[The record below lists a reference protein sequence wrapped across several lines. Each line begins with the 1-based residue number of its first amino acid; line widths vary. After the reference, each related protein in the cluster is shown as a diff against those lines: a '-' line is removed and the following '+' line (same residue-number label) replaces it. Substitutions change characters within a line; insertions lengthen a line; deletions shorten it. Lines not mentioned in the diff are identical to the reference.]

1 MHSLVDFD
9 ATRSTSISGDST
21 MRRRNF
27 LATGGA
33 TAASM
38 ALPTWV
44 HAQQA
49 ATPGIDM
56 ASKTVTVGAF
66 TPITGPVP
74 FYAILTHAAEA
85 CFKWA
90 NETRALG
97 DWKINYVTYDDGYEP
112 ARSVAVTRR
121 LVEENKVFAL
131 AAPVGT
137 AQSVAVLPYANEVGL
152 PMIGPI
158 GGATALFSE
167 RLVFPLL
174 PDYGWSAAAN
184 LDYALTDLKA
194 GRVALLWEND
204 ELGRSAKRG
213 FDLHMS
219 TVKKEAVESIPFEVR
234 NTDFTPHVRRLANA
248 KADVVILF
256 GSNANLAAALKSADR
271 VGYQAKWMAPFFTAD
286 PTTRK
291 LAGDLLNGVL
301 FSSWLM
307 PVSADDPD
315 IKAYRDNVTKHYPSD
330 PVGVFGLNGWSN
342 GALFVKGFK
351 ALLDSGK
358 PLTRANLVDV
368 METLTDQTV
377 GGARKVTFKAG
388 DHRGARQEGI
398 IEAAP
403 DGSFKLVRDFRPF
416 PADVFDAKLA

>member
-1 MHSLVDFD
+1 
-9 ATRSTSISGDST
+9 
-21 MRRRNF
+21 MRRRTF
-27 LATGGA
+27 LSSSATVA
-33 TAASM
+33 AAS
-38 ALPTWV
+38 AVPLWAR
-44 HAQQA
+44 AQQA
-49 ATPGIDM
+49 SPGID
-56 ASKTVTVGAF
+56 AAAKTVTVGAF

-74 FYAILTHAAEA
+74 FYTILTHAAEA

-90 NETRALG
+90 NETNQLDG
-97 DWKINYVTYDDGYEP
+97 WKINYVTYDDGYEP

-137 AQSVAVLPYANEVGL
+137 AQSVAVIPYANEVGL

-174 PDYGWSAAAN
+174 PDYGWSAASN
-184 LDYALTDLKA
+184 LDYAVSDLKA
-194 GRVALLWEND
+194 ARVALLWEND
-204 ELGRSAKRG
+204 ELGRSGKRG
-213 FDLHMS
+213 FDLHMA
-219 TVKKEAVESIPFEVR
+219 TLKMEPAESIPFEVR
-234 NTDFTPHVRRLANA
+234 STDFTPHIRRLANA

-256 GSNANLAAALKSADR
+256 GSNANLAAALKAADR
-271 VGYQAKWMAPFFTAD
+271 AGFQAKWMAPFFTAD

-291 LAGDLLNGVL
+291 LAGDLLNGVY

-307 PVSADDPD
+307 PVTADDPD
-315 IKAYRDNVTKHYPSD
+315 IKAYRDNVGKLYPND

-342 GALFVKGFK
+342 GALFVRAFK
-351 ALLDSGK
+351 SLLGSGK
-358 PLTRANLVDV
+358 PLTRASLVDV
-368 METLTDQTV
+368 METMTDQTV

-398 IEAAP
+398 IQAAP
-403 DGSFKLVRDFRPF
+403 DGSFKLVRDFRPY
-416 PADVFDAKLA
+416 PAAVFDARIS

>member
-1 MHSLVDFD
+1 
-9 ATRSTSISGDST
+9 
-21 MRRRNF
+21 MRRRTF
-27 LATGGA
+27 LSTGALTACATSPWLA
-33 TAASM
+33 Q
-38 ALPTWV
+38 
-44 HAQQA
+44 AQQGS
-49 ATPGIDM
+49 PGIDM

-90 NETRALG
+90 NETNALG
-97 DWKINYVTYDDGYEP
+97 GWKIRFVTYDDGYEP

-121 LVEENKVFAL
+121 LVEEDKIFAL

-137 AQSVAVLPYANEVGL
+137 AQSVAVLPYAKEVGL

-174 PDYGWSAAAN
+174 PDYGWSAASN

-194 GRVALLWEND
+194 SRVALLWEND
-204 ELGRSAKRG
+204 ELGRSGKRG
-213 FDLHMS
+213 FDLHLAGL
-219 TVKKEAVESIPFEVR
+219 KKEAAESIPFEVR
-234 NTDFTPHVRRLANA
+234 NTDFTPHVRRLARA
-248 KADVVILF
+248 KADVVIVF
-256 GSNANLAAALKSADR
+256 GSNANLTAALKAADR
-271 VGYQAKWMAPFFTAD
+271 VGYQAQWMAPFFTAD

-291 LAGDLLNGVL
+291 LAGDLLNGVY

-307 PVSADDPD
+307 PVTADDPD
-315 IKAYRDNVTKHYPSD
+315 IKAYRDNVGKLYPAD

-342 GALFVKGFK
+342 AALFVKGFK

-358 PLTRANLVDV
+358 PLTRASLVDV
-368 METLTDQTV
+368 METLKDQNI
-377 GGARKVTFKAG
+377 GGARKVSFMAN

-398 IEAAP
+398 IQAAP
-403 DGSFKLVRDFRPF
+403 DGSFKLVRDFRPY
-416 PADVFDAKLA
+416 PAAVFDAKIS

>member
-1 MHSLVDFD
+1 
-9 ATRSTSISGDST
+9 
-21 MRRRNF
+21 MRRRTF
-27 LATGGA
+27 LSTGVA
-33 TAASM
+33 AASV

-44 HAQQA
+44 PAQQA
-49 ATPGIDM
+49 APGID
-56 ASKTVTVGAF
+56 AATRTVTVGAF

-74 FYAILTHAAEA
+74 FYTILTHAAEA

-90 NETRALG
+90 NETNALDG
-97 DWKINYVTYDDGYEP
+97 WKINYVSYDDGYEP

-137 AQSVAVLPYANEVGL
+137 AQSVAVIPYAKEVGL

-184 LDYALTDLKA
+184 LDYALGDLKA

-213 FDLHMS
+213 FDLHME
-219 TVKKEAVESIPFEVR
+219 TVKKEAAESIPFEVR

-256 GSNANLAAALKSADR
+256 GSNANLAAALKAADR

-291 LAGDLLNGVL
+291 LAGNLLDGTY

-307 PVSADDPD
+307 PVTADDAD
-315 IKAYRDNVTKHYPSD
+315 IKAYREQVAKHFPAD
-330 PVGVFGLNGWSN
+330 PIGVFGLNGWSN

-351 ALLDSGK
+351 TLLASGK
-358 PLTRANLVDV
+358 PLTRASLVDV

-377 GGARKVTFKAG
+377 GGARGVSFKSG
-388 DHRGARQEGI
+388 DHRGARQEAI
-398 IEAAP
+398 IQAAA
-403 DGSFKLVRDFRPF
+403 DGSFKMVRDFRPY
-416 PADVFDAKLA
+416 PAAVFDARIS